1 MRMKRTVISLGISMA
16 LVLTGCGTT
25 GSKGE
30 KMTPETSAEETQEET
45 QENIGSSLAK
55 IETRVIIIARIIIG
69 RDILL
74 LPIPAFSMAI
84 LSLLALSIERKYV
97 VPNKKAKDETIIKY
111 WGTDNS
117 AY

>member
-1 MRMKRTVISLGISMA
+1 MRIKRTVISLGVSMA

-55 IETRVIIIARIIIG
+55 IETTKWNYNA
-69 RDILL
+69 
-74 LPIPAFSMAI
+74 
-84 LSLLALSIERKYV
+84 EYYV
-97 VPNKKAKDETIIKY
+97 Y
-111 WGTDNS
+111 WQVGISSHMRQVVMEDLEEV
-117 AY
+117 

>member
-1 MRMKRTVISLGISMA
+1 MFLVSLLLLRPNNSWPRVSCLAMSGLMI
-16 LVLTGCGTT
+16 L
-25 GSKGE
+25 
-30 KMTPETSAEETQEET
+30 
-45 QENIGSSLAK
+45 SLAK